1 MSNVAVNGIAL
12 VTGGAAGIGEE
23 TGFVFAE
30 AGASGVIFADLSIE
44 GAKASAEKSR
54 EFATNP
60 QYRTLALEVNTTEPE
75 SVQAMVDFTIKKF
88 GQIDYFVNSAGVG
101 ATSLAPT
108 SDIDID
114 NFDKTFAVD
123 ARGTMLCLR
132 AVTKAMVA
140 QEPRKIKGRH
150 GDERL
155 LGRGCIVNLGSG
167 LSYGV
172 GPGMMAYVASKHA
185 VMGIT
190 KVAAL
195 DNAKHGIRVNAL
207 CPCWY
212 EKDTEDVVPTNIVK
226 TPMLE
231 RSLSRWADLKKVIQ
245 TVSPAKRAATPE
257 EVANVAVFLCSPS
270 ASYINGTGLL
280 IDAGMM
286 ITAHAS

>member
-1 MSNVAVNGIAL
+1 MSNVAVN
-12 VTGGAAGIGEE
+12 GAAGIGEE
-23 TGFVFAE
+23 TGFAFAE
-30 AGASGVIFADLSIE
+30 AGASGVIFADLNIE
-44 GAKASAEKSR
+44 GAKASAEKSK

-60 QYRTLALEVNTTEPE
+60 QYRTLALEVNTTEPG
-75 SVQAMVDFTIKKF
+75 SVQAMVDFTIKEF
-88 GQIDYFVNSAGVG
+88 GRIDYFVNSAGVG

-114 NFDKTFAVD
+114 NFDKTFAVN

-132 AVTKAMVA
+132 AVTKAMAA
-140 QEPRKIKGRH
+140 QEPRKVKGRH

-167 LSYGV
+167 LSYGA
-172 GPGMMAYVASKHA
+172 GPRMMAYVASKHA

-190 KVAAL
+190 KVA
-195 DNAKHGIRVNAL
+195 
-207 CPCWY
+207 
-212 EKDTEDVVPTNIVK
+212 
-226 TPMLE
+226 E
-231 RSLSRWADLKKVIQ
+231 RSLSRWADLEKVIQ

-270 ASYINGTGLL
+270 ASYVNGTGLL

-286 ITAHAS
+286 VTAHAS